1 MPFSQRC
8 LPHYY
13 AIDRPIFFT
22 FCLHDAIPPGRGFS
36 KEVTKSGKA
45 FVCLDRLLEEAR
57 TGPLYLKIP
66 AVAQCVADAIR
77 QGSESNYV
85 LHEWVIMPNHVHLL
99 ITPRIAVG
107 VLLQKLK
114 GTTARTANQLLGRT
128 GLPFWQRECYDRIV
142 RNADEFGRIGSY
154 IVKNPVRAGLA
165 PTAELYPWCSASS
178 VGALGGLK
186 PTAG

>member
-13 AIDRPIFFT
+13 AIDQPIFFT
-22 FCLHDAIPPGRGFS
+22 FCLHDSFPPGRGFS
-36 KEVTKSGKA
+36 NETVNSGKA
-45 FVCLDRLLEEAR
+45 FVCMDRLLEEAR
-57 TGPLYLKIP
+57 TGPLHLKIP
-66 AVAQCVADAIR
+66 TVAQCVADAIR

-85 LHEWVIMPNHVHLL
+85 LHEWVPNHVHLL

-128 GLPFWQRECYDRIV
+128 GIPFWQRECYDRLV

-154 IVKNPVRAGLA
+154 ILKNPVRAGLA
-165 PTAELYPWCSASS
+165 ASPELYPWSSAST
-178 VGALGGLK
+178 GAAGGLK
-186 PTAG
+186 PAAG